1 MPARHIATCQSA
13 KVPRATCR
21 DVPRGCD
28 VPRARVPRARVP
40 SSTVPQ
46 CATSLLPQDKTWDN
60 IMADR
65 KAKRFW
71 LEAFKP
77 NGSEQTNMKE
87 ATRNFQYECLMRHHD
102 KKERSATLWRDR
114 RNAAVTPSILE
125 PPRLHS
131 QEHWAP
137 GTEPLPHTRKLMF
150 PAEGGSSDD
159 SSSDDSSSDDSDDS
173 AQLVPYS
180 NPMPHLVRVMCHI
193 PRMCSKLNVKL
204 SWAQMGTVRA
214 RRSAST
220 TAVTTAALEAPAPS
234 RRHPPREVSCEHMQR
249 HACGHIAMCGRMHR
263 CMQHASA
270 CACPSSLP
278 LLVPSHRAGQEEGQG
293 QEERQ
298 EE

>member
-1 MPARHIATCQSA
+1 MCHVPECHVPECPPRPFLSVPPRCCRRTRRGITSWRTARRSGSGLKRSSRTDQS
-13 KVPRATCR
+13 R
-21 DVPRGCD
+21 
-28 VPRARVPRARVP
+28 
-40 SSTVPQ
+40 
-46 CATSLLPQDKTWDN
+46 
-60 IMADR
+60 
-65 KAKRFW
+65 
-71 LEAFKP
+71 
-77 NGSEQTNMKE
+77 TNMKE

-278 LLVPSHRAGQEEGQG
+278 LRVPSHRAGQEEGQG
-293 QEERQ
+293 QEEMQ